1 MLMKKIFILLGAML
15 CVATVSAQSKF
26 ETTVKQ
32 IANDVA
38 NTKSWSIGVRT
49 GTALQL
55 EAECFYSDKAYLE
68 AIVGVGGYLG
78 KYPGLEGTLLHNWNC
93 CTWDWTP
100 NAGHWFLDAGVGVN
114 AGGSGHHVQ
123 FGLAGQ
129 AKFGIQFKKV
139 PIRLAVDVTP
149 VVGPWI
155 DYHREKA
162 TDSVTGESVVVDRKD
177 TWHFNGPGLC
187 GAAISAT
194 YCF

>member
-78 KYPGLEGTLLHNWNC
+78 KYPGLEGTLLHNWN
-93 CTWDWTP
+93 
-100 NAGHWFLDAGVGVN
+100 
-114 AGGSGHHVQ
+114 
-123 FGLAGQ
+123 
-129 AKFGIQFKKV
+129 
-139 PIRLAVDVTP
+139 
-149 VVGPWI
+149 
-155 DYHREKA
+155 
-162 TDSVTGESVVVDRKD
+162 
-177 TWHFNGPGLC
+177 
-187 GAAISAT
+187 
-194 YCF
+194 